1 MNSKRLILAFI
12 PLVIIAGLLIYNW
25 SIILFS
31 NTLAVWRHYVGLLLF
46 LPLPYLIFKK
56 FKLGLFGTGIYLLL
70 ATFNLLALTPVIDT
84 IAFGFVG
91 HITPDFQLLPFGI
104 FVLYAILNFNSFV
117 DFYVDYK
124 VKP

>member
-12 PLVIIAGLLIYNW
+12 PLIIIAGLLIYNW
-25 SIILFS
+25 SIILFA

-46 LPLPYLIFKK
+46 LPVPYLIFKK

-70 ATFNLLALTPVIDT
+70 GTFNLLALTPAIDT
-84 IAFGFVG
+84 IAFGFGG
-91 HITPDFQLLPFGI
+91 HMTPGFQPLPLGI
-104 FVLYAILNFNSFV
+104 FVLYAILNFNAFV
-117 DFYVDYK
+117 DIYVDYK